1 MVRSCTLFIP
11 SMVLNILVCLGIALT
26 LWYTRDRSSSYWT
39 ETRTRLWLGKVQPGC
54 KFSFRAARRPHWN
67 DN

>member
-1 MVRSCTLFIP
+1 MVRSYTLFIP

-26 LWYTRDRSSSYWT
+26 LWYTRDRGSLYWT

-54 KFSFRAARRPHWN
+54 KFSFRAARKPHWN